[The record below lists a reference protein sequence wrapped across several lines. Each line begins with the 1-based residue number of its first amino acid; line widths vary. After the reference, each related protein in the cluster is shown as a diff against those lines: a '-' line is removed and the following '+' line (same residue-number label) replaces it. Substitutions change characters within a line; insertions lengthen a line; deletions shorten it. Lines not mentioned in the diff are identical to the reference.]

1 MEQGTENTTPV
12 DAGVTQESGEITEAQ
27 LREMLAEMDGIKTP
41 KVEEV
46 AQEAKPEEP
55 KAQTQIADGDSSAA
69 DKSEQNK
76 EKATTPTPD
85 VQDKVEAKETKEL
98 PKDKGGASESVDKT
112 DSKFAKDNARLSES
126 WKKLEE
132 EKAVVRRQAE
142 EIRIAKEKAEEAAIK
157 AAGGNSQYSAEEL
170 RKFAKDWDYEGKD
183 DLAKEARRMADQVE
197 RANEMKKER
206 DDRKMREINDI
217 RQSTARQ
224 VLDQNPEL
232 KDQNSTLYKAVAGIA
247 NSEDQSIRDF
257 INNHPNGLI
266 YAAQIAKMQIAA
278 ESAASLKSEVEKLQK
293 ENADFKKR
301 LSVGS
306 SSPSK
311 PSQGKKSFEKMDGKE
326 QEDFLNKL
334 VRDYDNGVLTGV
346 I

>member
-12 DAGVTQESGEITEAQ
+12 DAGVTQESGEITEVQ
-27 LREMLAEMDGIKTP
+27 LREMLAEMDGIKLP
-41 KVEEV
+41 KVKE
-46 AQEAKPEEP
+46 ATQEAKPEEP
-55 KAQTQIADGDSSAA
+55 KAQTQIADGDSSEA
-69 DKSEQNK
+69 DKSKQNK
-76 EKATTPTPD
+76 ETATTPAPN
-85 VQDKVEAKETKEL
+85 VQEKVEAKETKEL
-98 PKDKGGASESVDKT
+98 PKDKGDASESVDKT
-112 DSKFAKDNARLSES
+112 DSKFAKDQARLSES

-132 EKAVVRRQAE
+132 EKSMVRKQAE
-142 EIRIAKEKAEEAAIK
+142 EIRISKEKAEEAAIK
-157 AAGGNSQYSAEEL
+157 AAGGNSQYSSEEL
-170 RKFAKDWDYEGKD
+170 RKFAKDWEYEGKD

-197 RANEMKKER
+197 RTNEMKKER
-206 DDRKMREINDI
+206 DDRKMREINEI
-217 RQSTARQ
+217 RQSAARQ
-224 VLDQNPEL
+224 VLDQNPQL
-232 KDQNSTLYKAVAGIA
+232 KDQNSTLFRAVANIA

-278 ESAASLKSEVEKLQK
+278 ESAASLESEVGKLQK

-311 PSQGKKSFEKMDGKE
+311 PSQGKKPFEKMDGKE
-326 QEDFLNKL
+326 QDDFLNRL
-334 VRDYDNGVLTGV
+334 VRDYDNGVLTG